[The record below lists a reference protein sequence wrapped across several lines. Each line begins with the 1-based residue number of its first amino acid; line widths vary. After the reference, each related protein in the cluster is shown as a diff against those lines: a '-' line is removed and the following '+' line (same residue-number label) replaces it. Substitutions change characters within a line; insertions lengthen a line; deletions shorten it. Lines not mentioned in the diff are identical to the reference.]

1 LGHGVV
7 ESFDTE
13 GSDWNDLQLYI
24 KSSTDHIIDHSITFR
39 GCFTANNHALQK
51 NIEQFLGDCLSTN
64 IQAVEIGLDPIRHA
78 RLACACVELLCSR
91 FEMIEEVHTVLDE
104 KEVPNNFRRISLT
117 ARFED
122 ILVSQLPKLIDRVL
136 RAVRTEATITNQ
148 QYCHNAHAAAAVL
161 WYNLDF
167 FRNHIHHGYLRDY
180 VRQMP

>member
-1 LGHGVV
+1 
-7 ESFDTE
+7 
-13 GSDWNDLQLYI
+13 
-24 KSSTDHIIDHSITFR
+24 
-39 GCFTANNHALQK
+39 
-51 NIEQFLGDCLSTN
+51 
-64 IQAVEIGLDPIRHA
+64 
-78 RLACACVELLCSR
+78 
-91 FEMIEEVHTVLDE
+91 MIEEVHTVLDE

-122 ILVSQLPKLIDRVL
+122 ILVSQLPKLINRVL